1 MIARYKKLIDGTDD
15 EEKKKKYQDKVD
27 KLSKTE
33 ESKFLDP
40 DFIAVLEAELLEFE
54 NSINE
59 SEELP
64 KKVKLYEGMS
74 ISEKFAILMNR

>member
-15 EEKKKKYQDKVD
+15 EEKKKKYQDKID

-40 DFIAVLEAELLEFE
+40 DFIAVLEAELLAFE

-64 KKVKLYEGMS
+64 KKVKLYVGMS
-74 ISEKFAILMNR
+74 IADRFKALM